1 MKKLATILCGAILL
15 CTPLSL
21 RWTENEGVSVSV
33 SEANARIGRPLT
45 PLSVAGVH
53 RRAHRR
59 AYYGG
64 GYYGGAGYY
73 GGYYGG
79 GRYYRGA
86 RYYGGPRYYA
96 HRRYYHGRYYR

>member
-21 RWTENEGVSVSV
+21 RWTENGSVSVSV

-53 RRAHRR
+53 RRVHRR
-59 AYYGG
+59 AYYRGA
-64 GYYGGAGYY
+64 YYGGAGYY

-79 GRYYRGA
+79 ARYYRGA